1 MDNLTKIKL
10 KKYFQKEKT
19 KKFWCELCIE
29 VALLLISI
37 TVCIAIMY
45 FFASFKAVNY
55 LMG

>member
-10 KKYFQKEKT
+10 KKHFQKEKA
-19 KKFWCELCIE
+19 KKFWCEFCIE

-37 TVCIAIMY
+37 AVCITIMY
-45 FFASFKAVNY
+45 FFASFEVVNY

>member
-1 MDNLTKIKL
+1 MDNLTKIK
-10 KKYFQKEKT
+10 KHFQKEKA

-37 TVCIAIMY
+37 AVCITIMY
-45 FFASFKAVNY
+45 FFASFEVVNY

>member
-10 KKYFQKEKT
+10 KKHFQKA

-37 TVCIAIMY
+37 AVCITIMY
-45 FFASFKAVNY
+45 FFASFEVVNY

>member
-10 KKYFQKEKT
+10 KKHFQKEKA
-19 KKFWCELCIE
+19 KKFWCELIE

-37 TVCIAIMY
+37 AVCITIMY
-45 FFASFKAVNY
+45 FFASFEVVNY

>member
-10 KKYFQKEKT
+10 KKHFQKEKA

-37 TVCIAIMY
+37 AVCIAIMY

>member
-10 KKYFQKEKT
+10 KKHFQKEKA
-19 KKFWCELCIE
+19 KKFWYELCIE

-37 TVCIAIMY
+37 AVCITIMY
-45 FFASFKAVNY
+45 FFASFEVVNY

>member
-10 KKYFQKEKT
+10 KNHFQKEKA
-19 KKFWCELCIE
+19 KKFWIGLCVDI
-29 VALLLISI
+29 ALLLISI

-45 FFASFKAVNY
+45 FFASFAAVNY